1 MGSAR
6 DDGSSSKLSNDNTS
20 NMASK
25 DRSSTLNKSVL
36 TNIIP
41 TINERTWQ

>member
-20 NMASK
+20 NMASR
-25 DRSSTLNKSVL
+25 DRSSTINKSVL

-41 TINERTWQ
+41 AINEGSWQ